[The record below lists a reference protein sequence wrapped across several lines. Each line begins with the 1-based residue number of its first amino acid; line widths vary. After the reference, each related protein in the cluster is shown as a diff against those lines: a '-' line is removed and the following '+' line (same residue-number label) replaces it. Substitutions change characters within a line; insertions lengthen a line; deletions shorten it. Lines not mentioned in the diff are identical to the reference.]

1 MRPRTPDCSYGF
13 GVDIPLSSS
22 VILVIAVALWIVWV
36 APYMLR
42 NGRHQLQ
49 PAGELAADFIDLET
63 AAPQAGNVMKM
74 AAQQEKPMTS
84 THRTESV
91 PGTTGPDGGRLAAA
105 TGPAFRIRY
114 GRLALALAGLL
125 SLLTGVVSAALR
137 IFGLGSPWL
146 PFVALVGAVAAV
158 FMLRWLAVRDRRR
171 KVDAAFRAAMST
183 PLRAAESDSERAPLR
198 EPAGEPRE
206 RPESLLFDAQADA
219 TERKPAPKPLT
230 VQELRQAALAEA
242 MAWGD
247 TTVRGTADAR
257 TAEGS
262 SWEPVEVPKPTYV
275 EAAKAERAAPE
286 PLDLPEAPKAVG
298 KPSLK
303 QGLPQA
309 PAGSL
314 GADAEQKPLGK
325 AQSALSN
332 LDDVLQRRRA

>member
-1 MRPRTPDCSYGF
+1 MRPSTAHCSYGF
-13 GVDIPLSSS
+13 DVDFPLSSS

-49 PAGELAADFIDLET
+49 PAGEFGADVIDLEIT
-63 AAPQAGNVMKM
+63 PQAGNVMKM
-74 AAQQEKPMTS
+74 AAQQENPMTS
-84 THRTESV
+84 TQHTASG
-91 PGTTGPDGGRLAAA
+91 PGTAGFDGGLKPAAP
-105 TGPAFRIRY
+105 GPAFKIRY

-125 SLLTGVVSAALR
+125 ALLTGLVSAVLR
-137 IFGLGSPWL
+137 IFGIGPLWL
-146 PFVALVGAVAAV
+146 PVAALLGAVASV
-158 FMLRWLAVRDRRR
+158 VMLRRLAVRDRRR
-171 KVDAAFRAAMST
+171 KMNAAFRSAMSAPARPSRSAPERT
-183 PLRAAESDSERAPLR
+183 PFR
-198 EPAGEPRE
+198 EPAGAPRE
-206 RPESLLFDAQADA
+206 LAESPLFDAQADA
-219 TERKPAPKPLT
+219 DEHHPAPKPLT
-230 VQELRQAALAEA
+230 AQELRQAALAEA
-242 MAWGD
+242 VASGD
-247 TTVRGTADAR
+247 TSIRRTADYPAG
-257 TAEGS
+257 EGS

-275 EAAKAERAAPE
+275 EAPKAERAAPE

-314 GADAEQKPLGK
+314 GAEPESKPLGK

>member
-1 MRPRTPDCSYGF
+1 MRLRTAHCSYGF
-13 GVDIPLSSS
+13 DVDFPLSSS

-49 PAGELAADFIDLET
+49 PAGELVADTIDLET
-63 AAPQAGNVMKM
+63 AAPQAGNVMQM
-74 AAQQEKPMTS
+74 ASQQEKPMTS
-84 THRTESV
+84 IQRTDSF
-91 PGTTGPDGGRLAAA
+91 PGTPGLDGGPKTGPS
-105 TGPAFRIRY
+105 GPSIRIRY
-114 GRLALALAGLL
+114 GRLGLALAGLL

-146 PFVALVGAVAAV
+146 PFVALSGAVAAV

-171 KVDAAFRAAMST
+171 KMNAAFRAAMTAPARPARSAPART
-183 PLRAAESDSERAPLR
+183 PLQQ
-198 EPAGEPRE
+198 PAGEPRE
-206 RPESLLFDAQADA
+206 WAESPLFDAQADA
-219 TERKPAPKPLT
+219 ADRKPAPKPLT
-230 VQELRQAALAEA
+230 AQELRQAALAEA
-242 MAWGD
+242 AASGD
-247 TTVRGTADAR
+247 TSVRRTADPQA
-257 TAEGS
+257 AEGS

-275 EAAKAERAAPE
+275 EAPKAERAAPE

-309 PAGSL
+309 RAVSP
-314 GADAEQKPLGK
+314 GADAEPKPLGK

>member
-1 MRPRTPDCSYGF
+1 MRPRTAHCSYGF
-13 GVDIPLSSS
+13 DVDFPLSSS

-42 NGRHQLQ
+42 YGRHQLQ

-74 AAQQEKPMTS
+74 TAQQEKPMTS
-84 THRTESV
+84 TQRTESV
-91 PGTTGPDGGRLAAA
+91 PGTTGPDGGPKTAA

-146 PFVALVGAVAAV
+146 PFAALFGAVAAV
-158 FMLRWLAVRDRRR
+158 FMLRWLAVRDRHR
-171 KVDAAFRAAMST
+171 KMNAAFRSAMST
-183 PLRAAESDSERAPLR
+183 PARPAEYVPERAPLR

-206 RPESLLFDAQADA
+206 RAESPLFDAQADA
-219 TERKPAPKPLT
+219 AERKPAPKPLT
-230 VQELRQAALAEA
+230 VQELREAALAEA
-242 MAWGD
+242 MASGD
-247 TTVRGTADAR
+247 TSVRGTAGIR
-257 TAEGS
+257 SAEGT
-262 SWEPVEVPKPTYV
+262 SWEPVEVPRPTYV
-275 EAAKAERAAPE
+275 EAPKAERAAPE

>member
-1 MRPRTPDCSYGF
+1 
-13 GVDIPLSSS
+13 

-74 AAQQEKPMTS
+74 SAQQEKPMTS
-84 THRTESV
+84 TQHAEPV
-91 PGTTGPDGGRLAAA
+91 PGTTGPQAGPKTAA
-105 TGPAFRIRY
+105 TGRPFSIRY

-125 SLLTGVVSAALR
+125 SLLTGVISAALR
-137 IFGLGSPWL
+137 IFGLGSAWL
-146 PFVALVGAVAAV
+146 PFVALFGAAAAV
-158 FMLRWLAVRDRRR
+158 FTLRWLAVRDRRR

-183 PLRAAESDSERAPLR
+183 PARPAESAPERAPLG

-206 RPESLLFDAQADA
+206 RPESPLFDAQADA
-219 TERKPAPKPLT
+219 AERKPAPRPLT
-230 VQELRQAALAEA
+230 AQELRQAALAEA
-242 MAWGD
+242 MASGD
-247 TTVRGTADAR
+247 TTARGTADVR
-257 TAEGS
+257 TAEES

-275 EAAKAERAAPE
+275 EAAKAERAAPG
-286 PLDLPEAPKAVG
+286 PLDLPESPKAVG

-303 QGLPQA
+303 QGLPQT

-314 GADAEQKPLGK
+314 GADSEHKPLGK